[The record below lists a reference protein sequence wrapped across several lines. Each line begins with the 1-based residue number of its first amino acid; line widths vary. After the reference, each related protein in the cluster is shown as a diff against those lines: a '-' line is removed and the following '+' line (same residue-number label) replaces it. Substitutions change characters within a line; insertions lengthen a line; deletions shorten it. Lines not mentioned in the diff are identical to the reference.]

1 LLQQVNRERGKTIVL
16 VTHNMEIARY
26 AKRILYL
33 RDGSIVKEEVVA

>member
-1 LLQQVNRERGKTIVL
+1 
-16 VTHNMEIARY
+16 MEIARY